1 VAAACDSK
9 DYLKCAEIIHDKAKH
24 LLQEINKKGDTPVH
38 CAARAG
44 NCNMVSC
51 LIEMAAGENDG
62 GAVRHELLRKRN
74 KVGGTAL
81 HSAIRSGNFQ
91 LIEMLIWEDP
101 ELACIPYDGTSP
113 LYLAISSSELC
124 LHCVLQL
131 FQSCGFSPSGPD
143 GQNVLHIAVFRDVVC
158 GKGTYRHV
166 MQNILVSFIG
176 FYNSFIN
183 S

>member
-1 VAAACDSK
+1 MPSSDEDQPPAPVQMVAKPANLLMASDPDGCEQLKRRVNGEDAMTTMVVVLAKTEEQGSCVHKNQEESK
-9 DYLKCAEIIHDKAKH
+9 PRMDPRLLMALRMGNLAMLERLLTAK
-24 LLQEINKKGDTPVH
+24 
-38 CAARAG
+38 
-44 NCNMVSC
+44 
-51 LIEMAAGENDG
+51 
-62 GAVRHELLRKRN
+62 
-74 KVGGTAL
+74 
-81 HSAIRSGNFQ
+81 

-166 MQNILVSFIG
+166 MQTCLI
-176 FYNSFIN
+176 
-183 S
+183 